1 MTREEEV
8 NHARQAK
15 RLLEEPLLRE
25 VRADL
30 EKLYITRWRRS
41 NPDQQQMREH
51 TWLYLRTLDDVF
63 QQLQNI
69 ADRGTVSRDE
79 ITTRP
84 GG

>member
-8 NHARQAK
+8 NRARQAK

-30 EKLYITRWRRS
+30 EKLHITRWRRS
-41 NPDQQQMREH
+41 NAEQQQMREH

-79 ITTRP
+79 ITTGP